1 MKRLVKRVDNK
12 RKVTSGESARLQA
25 IIPAAGVGTRLRP
38 HTHTLPKALITVGG
52 KPIIAHILDSLV
64 NVGVDDVVVII
75 GYLGDKIRDYIK
87 RNYPALKATFVEQKE
102 RKGLGHAIGMAKQFI
117 SNPVIIIYG
126 DTLFE
131 GDISLGLSCGCDGAI
146 GTKVVDD
153 PRRFGVVE
161 KSDEFIT
168 KLVEKPDY
176 IKPSEV
182 IVGVNYIR
190 DYKMMFKAIDHIID
204 NNITLKGE
212 YQLTDAFEI
221 MVEWGA
227 QLKTFPIQN
236 WFDCGTAQALIE
248 TNRHILKR
256 HSNTATPVIF
266 KGNILI
272 PPVFISK
279 SSRITKSIIGPY
291 VTVSDECEISNSIV
305 SDSIVN
311 EGAKVEDIVIT
322 ESILGNYSVTKGNVE
337 KINIGENSE
346 IEFK

>member
-1 MKRLVKRVDNK
+1 MKKLVKK
-12 RKVTSGESARLQA
+12 AFQGKEPSKLQA

-52 KPIIAHILDSLV
+52 KPIIAHILDSLIK
-64 NVGVDDVVVII
+64 VGVDDVVVII
-75 GYLGDKIRDYIK
+75 GYLGNKIKEYIEK
-87 RNYPALKATFVEQKE
+87 NYPALKATFVEQKE
-102 RKGLGHAIGMAKQFI
+102 RKGLGHAVGTAKPYI

-131 GDISLGLSCGCDGAI
+131 GDISKGLTCGCDGAI
-146 GTKVVDD
+146 GTKIVDD

-161 KSDEFIT
+161 KTEDYIT

-182 IVGVNYIR
+182 IVGVNYIK
-190 DYKMMFKAIDHIID
+190 DFKMMFKAIDHIIE

-227 QLKTFPIQN
+227 KIKTFPIEN

-248 TNRHILKR
+248 TNRHILKK

-279 SSRITKSIIGPY
+279 SSRVTKSIIGPY
-291 VTVSDECEISNSIV
+291 VTVSDECEIANSII
-305 SDSIVN
+305 SDSIIN

-322 ESILGNYSVTKGNVE
+322 ESILGNYSVTKGNIE

-346 IEFK
+346 VEFK

>member
-1 MKRLVKRVDNK
+1 MKKLTKRPFQSKEVSK
-12 RKVTSGESARLQA
+12 LQA

-52 KPIIAHILDSLV
+52 KPIIAHILDSLIK
-64 NVGVDDVVVII
+64 VGVDDVVVII
-75 GYLGDKIRDYIK
+75 GYLGDKIKDYIEK
-87 RNYPALKATFVEQKE
+87 SYPGLKSTFVEQKE
-102 RKGLGHAIGMAKQFI
+102 RKGLGHAIGMAKQYIF
-117 SNPVIIIYG
+117 SPVIIIYG

-131 GDISLGLSCGCDGAI
+131 GDISQGLMCGCDGAI

-161 KSDEFIT
+161 KSGEYIT

-182 IVGVNYIR
+182 IVGVNYIK
-190 DYKMMFKAIDHIID
+190 DFEMMFKAIDYIIE

-212 YQLTDAFEI
+212 YQLTDAFEM

-227 QLKTFPIQN
+227 KIKTFPIEN

-248 TNRHILKR
+248 TNRHILKK
-256 HSNTATPVIF
+256 HSNTSTPVVF

-279 SSRITKSIIGPY
+279 SSKIIKSIIGPY
-291 VTVSDECEISNSIV
+291 VTVSDDCEITNSII
-305 SDSIVN
+305 SDSIIN

-337 KINIGENSE
+337 KVNIGENSE
-346 IEFK
+346 VEFK